1 MIDKGSITFAD
12 PMSMTRSR
20 CGSAVVSINRTSA
33 RSKLVECALLF
44 VAIIVLPLETL
55 IPTVAGLGSS
65 FIVFGLLACYLA
77 IFRPQTLLRTAC
89 HGLFVAVYALL
100 AVGLLVETLQPFP
113 RYEIL
118 FRIALMVAGAV
129 LIAALCRD
137 RRALHWSIL
146 GYLVV
151 GLWVSVLLITTSYG
165 ALKASSASDFN
176 QGSQVRR
183 EVLDEN
189 NPLQANLNSMAITA
203 SHGAVVALVLA
214 LMAKTRARR
223 ILLYGATGFCLVA
236 TFLPLSRSGIVIVVT
251 ACSLVM
257 LTYKGRKARL
267 ILAAL
272 VLGATIMCWVPDV
285 AYSRLSFSTQATG
298 TFQESRAR
306 IYTAAVVNLREYVFV
321 GIGAGNFW
329 RTWGY
334 NHGWGGVG
342 AHNCYIAVT
351 IYWGLLGLAAL
362 LGVVAR
368 AYRCLPRESG
378 HDALGLALLG
388 ISVSLLL
395 MTFVTHALYAKEF
408 SIGLGLLAAAQSRI
422 WPSGVCQRQTP
433 EIRLAAS

>member
-1 MIDKGSITFAD
+1 MNGKASIPFANV
-12 PMSMTRSR
+12 SMTRSGFMSPV
-20 CGSAVVSINRTSA
+20 GSIR
-33 RSKLVECALLF
+33 RSRASSQTTAVECGLLF
-44 VAIIVLPLETL
+44 MAIIVLPLETL
-55 IPTVAGLGSS
+55 IPTIAGLGSS
-65 FIVFGLLACYLA
+65 FIVFGVLACYLA
-77 IFRPQTLLRTAC
+77 IFRPQELLRTAR
-89 HGLFVAVYALL
+89 HALFLAVYALL

-118 FRIALMVAGAV
+118 FRIALMVAGAI

-137 RRALHWSIL
+137 RKALRWSIL
-146 GYLVV
+146 GYFVV
-151 GLWVSVLLITTSYG
+151 GLWISVLLMATSYG
-165 ALKASSASDFN
+165 ALKASSATDFN
-176 QGSQVRR
+176 QGSQVRK
-183 EVLDEN
+183 EILDEK

-223 ILLYGATGFCLVA
+223 IVLYGAAGFCLVA
-236 TFLPLSRSGIVIVVT
+236 TFLPLSRSGIVIVAT

-272 VLGATIMCWVPDV
+272 VLGVTIMCWVPDV
-285 AYSRLSFSTQATG
+285 AYSRLTFSTQD
-298 TFQESRAR
+298 QEARAR
-306 IYTAAVVNLREYVFV
+306 IYTAALVHLNEYVFFGV
-321 GIGAGNFW
+321 GAGNFW

-362 LGVVAR
+362 LAVVAR
-368 AYRCLPRESG
+368 AYRCLPRECG

-422 WPSGVCQRQTP
+422 WPSGVCQRQTA
-433 EIRLAAS
+433 EISLAAS